1 MEFTNEQKLIITLL
15 TDIHAKLE
23 INDSFDPD
31 FVQRM
36 VMRGHG
42 WALEWKYP
50 GVFHESEDTPEAVTL
65 VCGVLEMWSVL
76 ERSFEALDDN
86 QRQALSEAAGAF
98 GRDVRF
104 PGFDGNNESEYLS
117 IAHILVEDLDRW
129 DEFAGRIN
137 NAHMRTIDGYQRM
150 LPVFEEI
157 RDRKLDSGDF
167 TGLDVEELA
176 QVLSERRHP
185 ENR

>member
-1 MEFTNEQKLIITLL
+1 MEFTNEQKLIVALL
-15 TDIHAKLE
+15 TDIHEKLE
-23 INDSFDPD
+23 IKDSFDPE
-31 FVQRM
+31 FVRRM
-36 VMRGHG
+36 VLRGHG

-50 GVFHESEDTPEAVTL
+50 GVFDEAEGTPEAVTL
-65 VCGVLEMWSVL
+65 VCDVLDMWSVL

-86 QRQALSEAAGAF
+86 QRQALSEAAGDF

-117 IAHILVEDLDRW
+117 IARILVEDLDRW
-129 DEFAGRIN
+129 DEFAGRID
-137 NAHMRTIDGYQRM
+137 NAHMRTVDGYQRM
-150 LPVFEEI
+150 LPVFEGA

-176 QVLSERRHP
+176 QVLIERRRP